1 MKFAMRSD
9 AGLKGENQDAMA
21 VPPDSVDQSKYG
33 TCLAV
38 ADGITLCPKGGEL
51 ARNAVK
57 VVDIYYK
64 LAEETSPGEAAL
76 TAALEELWDTFFDQ
90 VEENSDDDY
99 LISGCTLTVALIID
113 NIIYIKH
120 LGDSHCDILLKDGNS
135 FRLTD
140 EHSTPDGC
148 LINYFGGELQTP
160 AQEESAPFP
169 AGSTVIL
176 STDGVSYF
184 MEIDQMRK
192 IYNKFTDDCK
202 MFVDELFALSD
213 QCGSTDDKTVV
224 VGYPG

>member
-9 AGLKGENQDAMA
+9 AGLKGDNQDAMA
-21 VPPDSVDQSKYG
+21 VPPDSVDQQALG

-57 VVDIYYK
+57 VVELYYQIASETEPGEPA
-64 LAEETSPGEAAL
+64 LAE
-76 TAALEELWDTFFDQ
+76 ALERLWDTFFDY
-90 VEENSDDDY
+90 VENNSDDDY
-99 LISGCTLTVALIID
+99 LISGCTLTVALIL
-113 NIIYIKH
+113 NKTIYVKH
-120 LGDSHCDILLKDGNS
+120 LGDSHCDILLSDGNS
-135 FRLTD
+135 YRLTD

-169 AGSTVIL
+169 EGSSVIL
-176 STDGVSYF
+176 SSDGVSYF
-184 MEIDQMRK
+184 IEIDQMRK
-192 IYNKFTDDCK
+192 MYENFKDDCK
-202 MFVDELFALSD
+202 VFVDELFAISD

-224 VGYPG
+224 VGY

>member
-9 AGLKGENQDAMA
+9 AGLKGDNQDAMA
-21 VPPDSVDQSKYG
+21 VPPDSIDQKKFGS
-33 TCLAV
+33 CLAV

-57 VVDIYYK
+57 VVDLYYRI
-64 LAEETSPGEAAL
+64 AQETSPGEPAL
-76 TAALEELWDTFFDQ
+76 AAALEELWDTFFDQ
-90 VEENSDDDY
+90 VEEKSDDDY
-99 LISGCTLTVALIID
+99 LISGCTLTVALILD
-113 NIIYIKH
+113 KVIYVKH
-120 LGDSHCDILLKDGNS
+120 LGDSHCDILLSDGKS

-169 AGSTVIL
+169 DGSCTIL
-176 STDGVSYF
+176 SSDGVSYF
-184 MEIDQMRK
+184 IDIEQMRK
-192 IYNKFTDDCK
+192 MYENSRADCNT
-202 MFVDELFALSD
+202 FVDELFAISD

-224 VGYPG
+224 VGY

>member
-9 AGLKGENQDAMA
+9 AGLKGDNQDAMA
-21 VPPDSVDQSKYG
+21 VPSDSIDQSKYG

-64 LAEETSPGEAAL
+64 LAKETSPGEEAL
-76 TAALEELWDTFFDQ
+76 AEALEQLWDTFFDQ
-90 VEENSDDDY
+90 VEDNSDDDY
-99 LISGCTLTVALIID
+99 LISGCTLTVALILD

-120 LGDSHCDILLKDGNS
+120 LGDSHCDILLADGNS

-169 AGSTVIL
+169 KGSTVIL
-176 STDGVSYF
+176 SSDGVSYF
-184 MEIDQMRK
+184 MEIEQMRK
-192 IYNKFTDDCK
+192 IYNRFKGDCK
-202 MFVDELFALSD
+202 TFIDELFALSD

-224 VGYPG
+224 VGYSE